1 MRPDNLLVP
10 RINDLGSITSSCL
23 EPENLG
29 WACGPET
36 VIDLGRSI
44 PVRGEI
50 DLILDVSEEASLGE
64 LEFAVGDSVLVGTL
78 PKGIYSFTMK
88 FENTSSQS
96 SMTVRSQTLTPVDG
110 QTETRLVKIVSAIV
124 NND

>member
-10 RINDLGSITSSCL
+10 RINDLGSISSSCL
-23 EPENLG
+23 DPENLG

-44 PVRGEI
+44 PARGEI
-50 DLILDVSEEASLGE
+50 DLILNLSEEASLGE
-64 LEFAVGDSVLVGTL
+64 LEFAVGDSELVGTL

-88 FENTSSQS
+88 FENTSPQS
-96 SMTVRSQTLTPVDG
+96 SITVRSQTLAPAAG
-110 QTETRLVKIVSAIV
+110 QTETRLVRIVSAIV
-124 NND
+124 NSR